1 MDCARLDR
9 RRGTKRGTSLWIF
22 GRNASLVCDD
32 SLSLSLSISGLT
44 FQVYDLAKQDSPKPL
59 KQTVDTINDPQWMG
73 MQPTGKHQIFAKDLW
88 YAQPSQPA
96 NRDDFLVPRVV
107 RERRRASVRAFAVH

>member
-1 MDCARLDR
+1 M
-9 RRGTKRGTSLWIF
+9 
-22 GRNASLVCDD
+22 CDD

-59 KQTVDTINDPQWMG
+59 KQTMDTIMDEQWMG

-88 YAQPSQPA
+88 YAQPSQP
-96 NRDDFLVPRVV
+96 R
-107 RERRRASVRAFAVH
+107 